1 MGSRVV
7 RCLTGLASAAF
18 WTGNSDSSGTKEFGR
33 DRGKGARH
41 PAMGGFAPVS
51 GRADMLA
58 EGQTLDADDCWSEDP
73 GGGQVGEKPV
83 YAGGASLCYSAES
96 PGERTMRPLM

>member
-1 MGSRVV
+1 
-7 RCLTGLASAAF
+7 
-18 WTGNSDSSGTKEFGR
+18 
-33 DRGKGARH
+33 
-41 PAMGGFAPVS
+41 
-51 GRADMLA
+51 MLA